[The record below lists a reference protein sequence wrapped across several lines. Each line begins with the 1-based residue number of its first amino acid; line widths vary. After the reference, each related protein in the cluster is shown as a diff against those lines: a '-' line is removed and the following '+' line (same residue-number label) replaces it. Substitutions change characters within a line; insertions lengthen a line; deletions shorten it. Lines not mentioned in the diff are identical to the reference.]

1 MELGMGE
8 GTVVSI
14 HIAEAAGGTV
24 KGLESVRA
32 VPGQGLE
39 GDRYFAHEGTY
50 SDTPG
55 TGRDLTLIESEQL
68 EGIGREYDIKL
79 EPGQSRRNLTT
90 RGISLNELVDR
101 EFKVGEVVVR
111 GTRLCEPCAYLADL
125 IGDPGALKAMVHRAG
140 LRCDIVTEG
149 TISVGDAITLA

>member
-1 MELGMGE
+1 MAQGK
-8 GTVVSI
+8 VVSI
-14 HIAEAAGGTV
+14 HIAEAAGGSP

-39 GDRYFAHEGTY
+39 GDRYFAHNGTY

-68 EGIGREYDIKL
+68 EGIERQHGIKL
-79 EPGQSRRNLTT
+79 GPGESRRNLAT
-90 RGISLNELVDR
+90 RGISLNDLVDK

-125 IGDPGALKAMVHRAG
+125 IGDPGALKALVHRAG

-149 TISVGDAITLA
+149 TINVGDAISVD